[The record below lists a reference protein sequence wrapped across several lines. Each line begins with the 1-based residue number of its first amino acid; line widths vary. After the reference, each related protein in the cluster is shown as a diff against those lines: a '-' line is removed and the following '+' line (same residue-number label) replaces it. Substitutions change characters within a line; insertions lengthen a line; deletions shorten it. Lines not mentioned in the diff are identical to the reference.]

1 MPTEPEPTPK
11 TIVLRG
17 NLSNRHE
24 EARANAAL
32 SPGHIIKKNASN
44 KVLKHA
50 TAGGGG
56 QLWVAKERGMFG
68 TPGGTINDAYAADD
82 VVFYHIPQK
91 GDVLSCR
98 VAAAAVAI
106 AFNDPLTSDGA
117 GGLKKGN
124 GTSEVTFGFAM
135 DALDNSA
142 GAEEAFLRVEVP

>member
-1 MPTEPEPTPK
+1 MPIQPVEYPK

-17 NLSNRHE
+17 ELSERHE

-32 SPGHIIKKNASN
+32 SPGHIIMKNASN

-56 QLWVAKERGMFG
+56 QMWVAKERGMFG
-68 TPGGTINDAYAADD
+68 TPSGTINDAYAADD
-82 VVFYHIPQK
+82 LVFYHMPQPS
-91 GDVLSCR
+91 DLLFCR

-117 GGLKKGN
+117 GGLKKATG
-124 GTSEVTFGFAM
+124 GDVVFGYAQ
-135 DALDNSA
+135 DALDNSGGSA
-142 GAEEAFLRVEVP
+142 DAFIRCEKP

>member
-1 MPTEPEPTPK
+1 MPIQPAVTPH

-17 NLSNRHE
+17 DLHKRHE

-32 SPGHIIKKNASN
+32 SPGHIIMKNASN

-50 TAGGGG
+50 SAGVGG
-56 QLWVAKERGMFG
+56 QMWVAKERGAFG
-68 TPGGTINDAYAADD
+68 TPAGTINDAYAADD
-82 VVFYHIPQK
+82 LVFYHMPQR
-91 GDVLSCR
+91 GDLLYCR

-124 GTSEVTFGFAM
+124 GTSEVTFGFAAE
-135 DALDNSA
+135 ALDNSA
-142 GAEEAFLRVEVP
+142 GGADAFIRVEVP